1 MSSSQERQPRRQKK
15 QQQVVEESESESGS
29 EEQQYEPPKRSNRR
43 SRQQN
48 NQMQQRNQQG
58 PMNQMGGGMPG
69 TMGNV
74 ANQAMQQQQPQGG
87 GGGGKSDTL
96 RLRLDLNLDIEI
108 TLKAKIH
115 GDLELALLYVLT
127 LFIVYCSNPLLL
139 SCHPAVWCHAWGRGC
154 KPTSKWMEKPPASLI
169 SLFLF
174 WVTLPQGNTQHT
186 PLSIQ
191 NTCVFYPHHTV
202 TTSVL
207 YLRNGQGHN
216 VNVRRCTMTAAK
228 GEKTVRHKKAPHDSR
243 IPDSVCMCGGRGLKD
258 QKPKKKKSCTN
269 TVVFPWLASLC
280 FGCTVVSRAISVL
293 FPTPSCTV
301 AANKEMR
308 GDMELML
315 GTRN

>member
-139 SCHPAVWCHAWGRGC
+139 SCHPHAWHHTVGRGC

-169 SLFLF
+169 SLCFFL
-174 WVTLPQGNTQHT
+174 GHT
-186 PLSIQ
+186 A
-191 NTCVFYPHHTV
+191 TGKHAAHT
-202 TTSVL
+202 
-207 YLRNGQGHN
+207 
-216 VNVRRCTMTAAK
+216 
-228 GEKTVRHKKAPHDSR
+228 TV
-243 IPDSVCMCGGRGLKD
+243 
-258 QKPKKKKSCTN
+258 QPKH
-269 TVVFPWLASLC
+269 LC
-280 FGCTVVSRAISVL
+280 FLPSPRCNHICSVSKKRA
-293 FPTPSCTV
+293 
-301 AANKEMR
+301 
-308 GDMELML
+308 
-315 GTRN
+315 GTQRKVSKVHHDGS

>member
-15 QQQVVEESESESGS
+15 QQQVVEESESDSGS

-48 NQMQQRNQQG
+48 NQMQQRQQQG

-127 LFIVYCSNPLLL
+127 LFIFCLYLPLTA
-139 SCHPAVWCHAWGRGC
+139 SCHPAVWCHAWGEGLQTYLQVDGDG
-154 KPTSKWMEKPPASLI
+154 PLPLGFPPV
-169 SLFLF
+169 FL
-174 WVTLPQGNTQHT
+174 VILPQGKSQHTQHCPAKT
-186 PLSIQ
+186 P
-191 NTCVFYPHHTV
+191 VFLPPPHCNHIC
-202 TTSVL
+202 SVSKE
-207 YLRNGQGHN
+207 RAGTQRKK
-216 VNVRRCTMTAAK
+216 VRRCT
-228 GEKTVRHKKAPHDSR
+228 VD
-243 IPDSVCMCGGRGLKD
+243 
-258 QKPKKKKSCTN
+258 
-269 TVVFPWLASLC
+269 
-280 FGCTVVSRAISVL
+280 GC
-293 FPTPSCTV
+293 
-301 AANKEMR
+301 
-308 GDMELML
+308 
-315 GTRN
+315 

>member
-15 QQQVVEESESESGS
+15 QQQVVEESESDSGS
-29 EEQQYEPPKRSNRR
+29 EEQYEPPKRSNRR

-74 ANQAMQQQQPQGG
+74 ANQAMQQQQQQPQGG

-127 LFIVYCSNPLLL
+127 SFLFYCSYPLSFLATRL
-139 SCHPAVWCHAWGRGC
+139 CGAMHGVGGC

-169 SLFLF
+169 SLSFSYCHRANRK
-174 WVTLPQGNTQHT
+174 TAQHCAAKH
-186 PLSIQ
+186 LSS
-191 NTCVFYPHHTV
+191 YLHHTV

-207 YLRNGQGHN
+207 YLKNGQGHN
-216 VNVRRCTMTAAK
+216 VKIAAPLD
-228 GEKTVRHKKAPHDSR
+228 GS
-243 IPDSVCMCGGRGLKD
+243 
-258 QKPKKKKSCTN
+258 
-269 TVVFPWLASLC
+269 
-280 FGCTVVSRAISVL
+280 
-293 FPTPSCTV
+293 
-301 AANKEMR
+301 
-308 GDMELML
+308 
-315 GTRN
+315 